1 MVMNNIHRGN
11 KINTNSL
18 LSQSDIQVMSEMVAR
33 ASLAAKLGIQSYGG
47 ARDLYEALGYKTS
60 LVFDDFLARYE
71 RQDIAKAI
79 IDRPVNATWKGC
91 LEIQEVDDDKET
103 ALELAWKDLDD
114 KYGIKAK
121 LSRVDKL
128 SGIGCYG
135 ILLLGLNDVRT
146 KEDFIKPV
154 VGFKKLMYIKPFSEG
169 SAPIS
174 KYDEDPNSPRY
185 GLPLIYSITI
195 NSESGTTT
203 VSSNTTS
210 TITIDVHFSRVIHIV
225 DDVLES
231 EVLGAPRLEIVFNRL
246 MDIEKIVG
254 GDAEMFWRGARPG
267 YSGDVDPSYQMTQ
280 TTQNDLK
287 NQLDEYEH
295 NLRRFLVMEGV
306 KINPLATQVVDPTSH
321 VDIQIQMISAAK
333 GIPKRILVGSE
344 RGELSSGQD
353 SDEWKEYITSRR
365 EEHAEPHIVRPFVNR
380 CIELGILPKPKSGK
394 YQVKWQDLF
403 AMSEADRVKIGKDR
417 ATAIKEYTSS
427 PADSV
432 MPPKAFLEFCLGL
445 TTDQITLIEQMIAEQ
460 VNTESQAMQNQP
472 DDDLNNEE
480 SLTQEEQAQLND

>member
-1 MVMNNIHRGN
+1 MQRGDT
-11 KINTNSL
+11 INTNSTI
-18 LSQSDIQVMSEMVAR
+18 SDIQVMSEMVAR
-33 ASLAAKLGIQSYGG
+33 ASLAARLGTQSYGG

-60 LVFDDFLARYE
+60 LVFADFLARYE

-91 LEIQEVDDDKET
+91 LELQEVNDDKET
-103 ALELAWKDLDD
+103 PFEVAWKALDD
-114 KYGIKAK
+114 KFGIKAR
-121 LSRVDKL
+121 LARVDKV

-135 ILLLGLNDVRT
+135 ILLLGLNDVQT
-146 KEDFIKPV
+146 IEDFVKPV
-154 VGFKKLMYIKPFSEG
+154 SGLKKLLYIKPFSEG

-174 KYDEDPNSPRY
+174 KYEENPQSPRY
-185 GLPLIYSITI
+185 GLPLIYSVTI
-195 NSESGTTT
+195 NSETGTTT
-203 VSSNTTS
+203 VSTNTTS
-210 TITIDVHFSRVIHIV
+210 TITIDVHYSRVIHIV
-225 DDVLES
+225 DDILES

-267 YSGDVDPSYQMTQ
+267 YTGDVDPNYQMTE
-280 TTQNDLK
+280 TTKKDLK

-295 NLRRFLVMEGV
+295 KLRRFLVMEGV
-306 KINPLATQVVDPTSH
+306 KINQLAPQIADPASH
-321 VDIQIQMISAAK
+321 VDIQIQMIAAAK
-333 GIPKRILVGSE
+333 GMPKRILIGSE

-353 SDEWKEYITSRR
+353 ADEWKQYITSRR
-365 EEHAEPHIVRPFVNR
+365 EDHAEPHIIRPFVNR
-380 CIELGILPKPKSGK
+380 CIELGILPKPSTGK
-394 YQVKWQDLF
+394 YTVKWEDLF

-417 ATAIKEYTSS
+417 ASAIKDYTSS

-460 VNTESQAMQNQP
+460 VNTEADAMQDQP
-472 DDDLNNEE
+472 DTEE
-480 SLTQEEQAQLND
+480 SLTPEEEQQLNGQD